1 MKLECSWLLLIRWTG
16 TLSYLWKGSPNAF
29 WPQLPTWHVQWW
41 AGCNYYFVGMGIYL
55 LHGVFYLWFASF
67 MGTYTFCT
75 VLLAFSS
82 NWAFANGMFVTKST
96 LLHCT
101 IHVLKS
107 LYLIHICILM
117 SPEMHSQNRTVPYLL
132 NILSFR
138 IFAFSVL
145 IRMA

>member
-1 MKLECSWLLLIRWTG
+1 MLSAISHKIDWHSFLSLKRIAKCLLPPLPARRVSWWVG
-16 TLSYLWKGSPNAF
+16 
-29 WPQLPTWHVQWW
+29 H
-41 AGCNYYFVGMGIYL
+41 NYYLIGMGACFFN
-55 LHGVFYLWFASF
+55 FYGIIKLW
-67 MGTYTFCT
+67 
-75 VLLAFSS
+75 LACCRITLAVSIIFQAFFS

-145 IRMA
+145 IGMA